1 MVSACVCIH
10 ACNTRRNRLGSF
22 LLEGLL
28 IGSFEHGL
36 LDDDDKVSY
45 GVFKVQHLLQK
56 SNNTRSFKT
65 LISKSN
71 IINGNS

>member
-1 MVSACVCIH
+1 MRVIQ
-10 ACNTRRNRLGSF
+10 
-22 LLEGLL
+22 EEIDWGLF
-28 IGSFEHGL
+28 IGGFGHGL

-65 LISKSN
+65 LISN
-71 IINGNS
+71 VNGHASVNRVYKFVL